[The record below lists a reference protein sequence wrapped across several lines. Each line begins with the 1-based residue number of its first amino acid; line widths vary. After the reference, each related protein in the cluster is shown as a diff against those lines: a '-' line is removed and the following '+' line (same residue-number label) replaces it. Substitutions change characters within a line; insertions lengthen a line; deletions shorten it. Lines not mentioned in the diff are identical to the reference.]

1 MTEKPRLWEGFSYW
15 PSYTDVMV
23 VTLMIF
29 LFFLFAQMTFSS
41 EALRAGKMIANQRL
55 IAEEVEK
62 TLGSDRSMMTIV
74 TDGNL
79 QRFQFSD
86 RILFDRGEAELLPRG
101 REVLARVGGVLV
113 ARRDLFETVQVEGH
127 TDVRPIRTVMFPSN
141 WELSSARA
149 TSVVRFLQDSLNFDP
164 ARLSANGFSQYRP
177 AAAGDSEDAL
187 ARNRRVE
194 LVVVYSVK
202 KSGAARASAAVP

>member
-1 MTEKPRLWEGFSYW
+1 VIDKPRLWEGFSYW

-29 LFFLFAQMTFSS
+29 IFFLFAQMTFSS
-41 EALRAGKMIANQRL
+41 DALRAGKMLASQRVIAAAAT
-55 IAEEVEK
+55 IALEGDPGV
-62 TLGSDRSMMTIV
+62 MTV
-74 TDGNL
+74 VSDGNL

-86 RILFDRGEAELLPRG
+86 RVLFNVAEAELLPRG
-101 REVLARVGGVLV
+101 RDLLARVGRVLV
-113 ARRDLFETVQVEGH
+113 SHRDLYETVQVEGH
-127 TDVRPIRTVMFPSN
+127 TDDRPIHTATFPSN

-149 TSVVRFLQDSLNFDP
+149 TSVVRFLQDVLDFDP

-177 AAAGDSEDAL
+177 AARGESDAAR

-194 LVVVYSVK
+194 LVVVYSVRN
-202 KSGAARASAAVP
+202 AAPPAR